1 MSNIPVETHR
11 ALASCHSL
19 MQLDDGTLVGDPLEK
34 AMLTAVD
41 WTLTKGEGLE
51 SQAQCRLTTRS
62 HAPGKASQTPQAGGW
77 ACTHLVV
84 LLGWNPPHPKLWGR
98 VLQAQV
104 SQLLSPGARRPW
116 IWGWG
121 EGGGAGGGLAASLEL
136 RPSGLV
142 LICFQMRKYS
152 PEVLKLRG

>member
-1 MSNIPVETHR
+1 MSSIPIETHR

-41 WTLTKGEGLE
+41 WTLTRGEGLGPPARHQLIHPRAG
-51 SQAQCRLTTRS
+51 SGYLSDACVFTSGPGGWHRLASVPRS
-62 HAPGKASQTPQAGGW
+62 PSSDPSLSQTPCVEVGG
-77 ACTHLVV
+77 
-84 LLGWNPPHPKLWGR
+84 GR
-98 VLQAQV
+98 DGGRQ
-104 SQLLSPGARRPW
+104 GAA
-116 IWGWG
+116 
-121 EGGGAGGGLAASLEL
+121 GAGGGLAASSGR

>member
-51 SQAQCRLTTRS
+51 PQAQCRHTASSCTPSQEGLT
-62 HAPGKASQTPQAGGW
+62 SQR
-77 ACTHLVV
+77 HLCVQLSSRRV
-84 LLGWNPPHPKLWGR
+84 GTGSALTWDRPCLCVSLW
-98 VLQAQV
+98 V
-104 SQLLSPGARRPW
+104 GAH
-116 IWGWG
+116 
-121 EGGGAGGGLAASLEL
+121 ST
-136 RPSGLV
+136 
-142 LICFQMRKYS
+142 
-152 PEVLKLRG
+152 

>member
-1 MSNIPVETHR
+1 MSSIPIETHR

-41 WTLTKGEGLE
+41 WTLTKGEGLA
-51 SQAQCRLTTRS
+51 SKVWHGGLLCWAGRPMLVTFLQASAQASFIAVSSWSVGVQPSLPDPLYLLYTVLTSRIL
-62 HAPGKASQTPQAGGW
+62 GM
-77 ACTHLVV
+77 
-84 LLGWNPPHPKLWGR
+84 LGWESWGR
-98 VLQAQV
+98 
-104 SQLLSPGARRPW
+104 
-116 IWGWG
+116 GW
-121 EGGGAGGGLAASLEL
+121 GGLATSLE
-136 RPSGLV
+136 RSPSGLV